1 MRKMPVQTSLS
12 RRALQA
18 WWLACVTGVALL
30 ATSCRSLPRSE
41 PIPQPPSE
49 ATLVRRAAAEAVAH
63 DAQKTPHVPLE
74 CIENNGIPVPMHCES
89 PWAPPGI
96 AGPWPHDEYL
106 LDGGDRDIQVNVSA
120 DKQIHGVE
128 MEDTVAVYET
138 IDGETRI
145 KPSNRV
151 CLYSPRF
158 AAVRQVTGAAQS
170 EQADQPIGVDR
181 PLVPVAH
188 QDDQLATTAVQPE
201 MPEGQI
207 GRKIPNIERVGEGAV
222 PATSR
227 QPIAGLE
234 GGFAPHED
242 FLVMRLGVIKDAE
255 RARLAEAIDAAI
267 TWTHDAAVQVVLEE
281 QQAVEFS
288 GDQKA
293 QATFRVQ
300 LPNNPCLRIIKTA
313 STKVAKPGDI
323 VDFTIRFDNLG
334 DQTINSVVLIDNLTT
349 RLEYVPG
356 TAECSRPAE
365 FFTTDNQGD
374 SLVLR
379 WELTEPLPVG
389 HGGLVRF
396 HCKVR

>member
-1 MRKMPVQTSLS
+1 MTLTTGRNMTSHSHDSAVRLS
-12 RRALQA
+12 VLCCIALA
-18 WWLACVTGVALL
+18 AC
-30 ATSCRSLPRSE
+30 SCRSLPRSE

-49 ATLVRRAAAEAVAH
+49 ATLVRRATAEVVAH
-63 DAQKTPHVPLE
+63 DAQRTRHIPAE
-74 CIENNGIPVPMHCES
+74 CIVADTVPVPMHCAS

-106 LDGGDRDIQVNVSA
+106 LDGGDRDIQVNVSP
-120 DKQIHGVE
+120 DKSIHGVE

-138 IDGETRI
+138 IDGETVI

-158 AAVRQVTGAAQS
+158 AAVRQVTGVVQN

-181 PLVPVAH
+181 PNVPVSY

-207 GRKIPNIERVGEGAV
+207 GRKQPTIERVGESAV

-227 QPIAGLE
+227 QPIEALE

-242 FLVMRLGVIKDAE
+242 FLVMRLGVMKDAE
-255 RARLAEAIDAAI
+255 RALLAEAVDAAI
-267 TWTHDAAVQVVLEE
+267 TWSHDAAVQVVLED

-288 GDQKA
+288 GEQKA
-293 QATFRVQ
+293 QATFRVNT
-300 LPNNPCLRIIKTA
+300 PNNPCLRIIKTA

-356 TAECSRPAE
+356 TAQCSRPAE
-365 FFTTDNQGD
+365 FYTADNEGE

-379 WELTEPLPVG
+379 WELQDPLPVG